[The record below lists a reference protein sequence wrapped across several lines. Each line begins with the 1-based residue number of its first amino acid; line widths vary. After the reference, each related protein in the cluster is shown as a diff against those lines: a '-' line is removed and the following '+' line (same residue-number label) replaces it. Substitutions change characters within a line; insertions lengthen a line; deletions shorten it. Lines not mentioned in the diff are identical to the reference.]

1 MQDLLFVALVVAFF
15 ALAVGAVWLCDRVV
29 RGAAPAVDPVES
41 IEPADLT
48 AGRVA

>member
-15 ALAVGAVWLCDRVV
+15 AIAVGAVWLCDRVV
-29 RGAAPAVDPVES
+29 RSAQPAAEPVGS

-48 AGRVA
+48 AERVA